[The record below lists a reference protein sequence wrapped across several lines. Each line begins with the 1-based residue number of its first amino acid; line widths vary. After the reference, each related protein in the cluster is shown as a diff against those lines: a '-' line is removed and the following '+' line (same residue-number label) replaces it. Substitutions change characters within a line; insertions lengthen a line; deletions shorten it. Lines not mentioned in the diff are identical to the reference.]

1 MNVEFLTPEPALKMI
16 EGGEW
21 RLHEPMVVKIDGNTV
36 VVPVGFQT
44 DLATV
49 PRFPG
54 LFLIFGGKA
63 RRAAILHD
71 YLYFTAQ
78 DRAYADR
85 VFYEAMK
92 HEEPAWRRAIMWL
105 GVRAG
110 GWVLYP
116 WAKVSER

>member
-1 MNVEFLTPEPALKMI
+1 MNVEFLTNPKLEPI
-16 EGGEW
+16 EDGDW
-21 RLHEPMVVKIDGNTV
+21 RLIEPMVARIDDRTV
-36 VVPVGFQT
+36 IIPAGFKT

-54 LFLIFGGKA
+54 MFLLFGGKA

-71 YLYFTAQ
+71 WLYFSKEP
-78 DRAYADR
+78 RSYADK

-116 WAKVSER
+116 RG